1 MSSSFRLFKRR
12 QEKNLWTIPG
22 PSENHYIRV
31 FGECHPEYTA
41 LPIGQPDGVKICSR
55 TAPEIPYLPKPDP
68 ERTKN
73 RYYKFASRLYE
84 PANPKPVQMLNP
96 TAYDDRF
103 GPNRGIYL
111 DKDYYR
117 SEVKYDGLG
126 GYPLPT
132 CTDRARYEYGVSQI
146 SKRPSY
152 DVTRLHQLGP
162 LWDQSVQ
169 YHSPET
175 EAAEQPCQNIVLG
188 DPVHHPTL
196 PPCNVSGLG
205 ITIGG

>member
-22 PSENHYIRV
+22 PPEHHYIRP

-73 RYYKFASRLYE
+73 RYYKFSSRLYE
-84 PANPKPVQMLNP
+84 PENPKPVQMLNP

-103 GPNRGIYL
+103 GPHRGIYL
-111 DKDYYR
+111 AKDYYR
-117 SEVKYDGLG
+117 SEVKYDGIG

-146 SKRPSY
+146 ADRPSY
-152 DVTRLHQLGP
+152 DVTRLHQLAP
-162 LWDQSVQ
+162 MWERSVQ

-175 EAAEQPCQNIVLG
+175 EAVEQPCQNIVLG

-205 ITIGG
+205 VTIGG